1 MTEYCFRQPK
11 TFEDEEKCVVNAVP
25 KSMQYKNK
33 WAARIFEEWAKARFL
48 KVATLEPG
56 GLFKEYDL
64 HRVQS
69 LETPLFQM
77 DALSVNYWLT
87 KFVQEVDKPS
97 KERYPPKTLYQI
109 VCGLRRFMEEKNE
122 KMDFNPVDASDKRES
137 VTSVS
142 YSRLPRSYD
151 QDTKQ
156 ETSRSL
162 VLITVDR
169 FVAVVFPLRCP
180 FISSKQC
187 RFFILAT
194 WIIAMAG
201 WCPDLFAWK
210 VVEYPERLACEHD
223 WNDAFRGSSS
233 FRNYLMTIIVVMY
246 YVPLILVAIL
256 YFSIDIKIKS
266 QKNPGEQSTNA
277 RERRLKREK
286 NVLKLS
292 IAIVLGFALCWLP
305 FSILWFML
313 LNSDRTILTSC
324 GFNYFSSVAEL
335 LALSNCAINPWICVC
350 FVGNYRQG
358 LKNLFCRSSVGTKV
372 NQVTPY

>member
-1 MTEYCFRQPK
+1 MSTNVTATMNGTQ
-11 TFEDEEKCVVNAVP
+11 
-25 KSMQYKNK
+25 SM
-33 WAARIFEEWAKARFL
+33 
-48 KVATLEPG
+48 
-56 GLFKEYDL
+56 
-64 HRVQS
+64 
-69 LETPLFQM
+69 
-77 DALSVNYWLT
+77 LS
-87 KFVQEVDKPS
+87 
-97 KERYPPKTLYQI
+97 
-109 VCGLRRFMEEKNE
+109 C
-122 KMDFNPVDASDKRES
+122 FNPTARNFGETLAYCLLFLVSLIGNTFIGIIVFKTKSLRKPINFLIFNMAMSDMIPPIFLFPRKLVWLHTRS
-137 VTSVS
+137 WLIGGPLGQTLCKLSIFFSNMSTSVS
-142 YSRLPRSYD
+142 V
-151 QDTKQ
+151 Q
-156 ETSRSL
+156 SL